1 GVWNILDAH
10 LALAL
15 PCECL
20 HLRDDRHPGQ
30 DGTGDGASGITVI
43 TAWRGTVRMPGLSGS
58 GQRSPRWRGAWSK
71 ITLVFVAATSSRRL
85 RVSETSSSIATESRT
100 ATWRRKSRSPA
111 TKYTCRVAVSF
122 SRYRWNCRRSP
133 RAWAWR
139 RMAIS
144 ASRDRPIA

>member
-1 GVWNILDAH
+1 AEDVAGVEERPEHLIEMEVRTADRGGGDLDDGIGGLFDDGVWNILDAH

-43 TAWRGTVRMPGLSGS
+43 TARRGTVRMPGLSGS

-71 ITLVFVAATSSRRL
+71 ITL
-85 RVSETSSSIATESRT
+85 
-100 ATWRRKSRSPA
+100 
-111 TKYTCRVAVSF
+111 
-122 SRYRWNCRRSP
+122 
-133 RAWAWR
+133 
-139 RMAIS
+139 
-144 ASRDRPIA
+144 